1 MTVQDTNQPDD
12 LKDQVRQRY
21 GQIAQGVLAGGNGAA
36 SCCGPANVE
45 LVDGFALDG
54 MIPLQAASSCCSSP
68 ATLTTASLL
77 YAQNEL
83 AGLPESVTG
92 AALGCGNPTAIAA
105 LQPGQ
110 TVLDLGSGG
119 GIDCFLAAR
128 QVGPAGQVIG
138 LDMTEAM
145 LALAERN
152 KASLG
157 AAAANVRFVR
167 GEIEA
172 MPLPD
177 GAVDVIIS
185 NCVINLSPD
194 KDAVFREAFR
204 VLRPGGYL
212 AVSDTV
218 ALQPFSEEMR
228 RDAGC
233 LVGLRVWLAGRG
245 HLSRQAARGR
255 LRSDRHQRR
264 HAHRLRPERGRGRR
278 RGGRGGRSGRR
289 SPRAGSPAPRS
300 WRTSPRRSDSCTILG
315 TGMSRALPGLGNA
328 RLVHLTPKPH
338 CPF

>member
-1 MTVQDTNQPDD
+1 MTDHATTQSAE
-12 LKDQVRQRY
+12 LKEQVRQRY
-21 GQIAQGVLAGGNGAA
+21 GQIAQGVLAGGNGSA
-36 SCCGPANVE
+36 SCCGPANIE
-45 LVDGFALDG
+45 LADGFSLDAV
-54 MIPLQAASSCCSSP
+54 IPLQAASNCCGSSA
-68 ATLTTASLL
+68 ATTTAGLL
-77 YAQNEL
+77 YGQNEL
-83 AGLPESVTG
+83 TGLPESVTG

-105 LQPGQ
+105 LRPGQ

-157 AAAANVRFVR
+157 DAAANVRFVR

-177 GAVDVIIS
+177 GEVDVIIS
-185 NCVINLSPD
+185 NCVINLSLD

-228 RDAGC
+228 RDAAVWSACASGS
-233 LVGLRVWLAGRG
+233 LDVATYMARLHAAGFHPVQISDVTPTDFGLSEGVDDGAAAVAGELAGG
-245 HLSRQAARGR
+245 LKSWIASAKIV
-255 LRSDRHQRR
+255 
-264 HAHRLRPERGRGRR
+264 AH
-278 RGGRGGRSGRR
+278 
-289 SPRAGSPAPRS
+289 
-300 WRTSPRRSDSCTILG
+300 
-315 TGMSRALPGLGNA
+315 
-328 RLVHLTPKPH
+328 KPLQN
-338 CPF
+338 

>member
-1 MTVQDTNQPDD
+1 MTVSESSQPVE
-12 LKDQVRQRY
+12 LKEQVRQRY

-36 SCCGPANVE
+36 SCCGPANVA
-45 LVDGFALDG
+45 LVDGLSLDT
-54 MIPLQAASSCCSSP
+54 MIPLQAAASCC
-68 ATLTTASLL
+68 ALDAMTTAGLL
-77 YAQNEL
+77 YGRNEL

-92 AALGCGNPTAIAA
+92 AALGCGNPTVIAA

-152 KASLG
+152 KTSLG

-177 GAVDVIIS
+177 GEVDVIIS
-185 NCVINLSPD
+185 NCVINLSLD
-194 KDAVFREAFR
+194 KDAVLREAFR

-218 ALQPFSEEMR
+218 ALQPFSEEMLR
-228 RDAGC
+228 NADAWSACATGS
-233 LVGLRVWLAGRG
+233 LDIDTYRAKLHAAGFDPVEISDVTPTDFGLSEGIDDGAAAVAAGLTG
-245 HLSRQAARGR
+245 GLKSWIASAKIVAHKPRQ
-255 LRSDRHQRR
+255 D
-264 HAHRLRPERGRGRR
+264 
-278 RGGRGGRSGRR
+278 
-289 SPRAGSPAPRS
+289 
-300 WRTSPRRSDSCTILG
+300 
-315 TGMSRALPGLGNA
+315 
-328 RLVHLTPKPH
+328 
-338 CPF
+338 

>member
-1 MTVQDTNQPDD
+1 MTVSESSQPVE
-12 LKDQVRQRY
+12 LKEQVRQRY
-21 GQIAQGVLAGGNGAA
+21 GQIAQGVLAGGSGAA
-36 SCCGPANVE
+36 SCCGSANVA
-45 LVDGFALDG
+45 LVDGLSLDG
-54 MIPLQAASSCCSSP
+54 MIPLQAASSCCSP
-68 ATLTTASLL
+68 AAMTTAGLL
-77 YAQNEL
+77 YGQNEL
-83 AGLPESVTG
+83 SGLPDSVTG

-152 KASLG
+152 KAGLG

-177 GAVDVIIS
+177 GEVDVIIS

-194 KDAVFREAFR
+194 TDAVLREAFR

-218 ALQPFSEEMR
+218 ALQPFSAEML
-228 RDAGC
+228 RDADAWSACATGS
-233 LVGLRVWLAGRG
+233 LDIDTYRAKLHAAGFAPVEISDVTPTDFGLSEGVDDGAAAVAGDLAGG
-245 HLSRQAARGR
+245 LKIWIASAQIV
-255 LRSDRHQRR
+255 
-264 HAHRLRPERGRGRR
+264 AHK
-278 RGGRGGRSGRR
+278 
-289 SPRAGSPAPRS
+289 PR
-300 WRTSPRRSDSCTILG
+300 TD
-315 TGMSRALPGLGNA
+315 
-328 RLVHLTPKPH
+328 
-338 CPF
+338 

>member
-1 MTVQDTNQPDD
+1 MTVQDTTQPIE
-12 LKDQVRQRY
+12 LKEQVRQRY
-21 GQIAQGVLAGGNGAA
+21 GQIAETVLVGGNGAA
-36 SCCGPANVE
+36 SCCGPANLQ
-45 LVDGFALDG
+45 LVDGFRPDAV
-54 MIPLQAASSCCSSP
+54 IPLQAASSCCSAP
-68 ATLTTASLL
+68 DAMTTATML

-83 AGLPESVTG
+83 SGLPESVTG

-138 LDMTEAM
+138 LDMTDAM

-157 AAAANVRFVR
+157 EAAANVRFLR

-172 MPLPD
+172 IPLPD
-177 GAVDVIIS
+177 GEVDVVIS
-185 NCVINLSPD
+185 NCVINLSLD

-218 ALQPFSEEMR
+218 ALQPFSEAMI
-228 RDAGC
+228 RDAAAWSACATGS
-233 LVGLRVWLAGRG
+233 LDVATYAAKLAAAGFDPVEISDVTPTDFGLSEGVDDGAAAVAAGLAGGLKSWLA
-245 HLSRQAARGR
+245 SARIV
-255 LRSDRHQRR
+255 
-264 HAHRLRPERGRGRR
+264 AH
-278 RGGRGGRSGRR
+278 
-289 SPRAGSPAPRS
+289 
-300 WRTSPRRSDSCTILG
+300 
-315 TGMSRALPGLGNA
+315 
-328 RLVHLTPKPH
+328 KPL
-338 CPF
+338 

>member
-1 MTVQDTNQPDD
+1 M
-12 LKDQVRQRY
+12 
-21 GQIAQGVLAGGNGAA
+21 
-36 SCCGPANVE
+36 
-45 LVDGFALDG
+45 
-54 MIPLQAASSCCSSP
+54 
-68 ATLTTASLL
+68 TTAGLL
-77 YAQNEL
+77 YGQNEL
-83 AGLPESVTG
+83 SGLPDSVTG

-152 KASLG
+152 KAGLG

-177 GAVDVIIS
+177 GEVDVIIS

-194 KDAVFREAFR
+194 TDAVLREAFR

-218 ALQPFSEEMR
+218 ALQPFSAEML
-228 RDAGC
+228 RDADAWSACATGS
-233 LVGLRVWLAGRG
+233 LDIDTYRAKLHAAGFAPVEISDVTPTDFGLSEGVDDGAAAVAGDLAGG
-245 HLSRQAARGR
+245 LKIWIASAQIV
-255 LRSDRHQRR
+255 
-264 HAHRLRPERGRGRR
+264 AHK
-278 RGGRGGRSGRR
+278 
-289 SPRAGSPAPRS
+289 PR
-300 WRTSPRRSDSCTILG
+300 TD
-315 TGMSRALPGLGNA
+315 
-328 RLVHLTPKPH
+328 
-338 CPF
+338 